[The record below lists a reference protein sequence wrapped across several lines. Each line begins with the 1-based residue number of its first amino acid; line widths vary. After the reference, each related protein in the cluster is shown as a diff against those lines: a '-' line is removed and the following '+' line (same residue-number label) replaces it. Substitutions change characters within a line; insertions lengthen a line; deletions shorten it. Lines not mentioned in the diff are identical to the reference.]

1 MSIARFAE
9 DDEDVV
15 AEAVEETGAEVEE
28 TGAEEVRVEGE
39 LVVVVCAVRCELKWL
54 RKKA

>member
-1 MSIARFAE
+1 VSIARFAE

-15 AEAVEETGAEVEE
+15 AEAVEETGAE
-28 TGAEEVRVEGE
+28 EVRVEGE
-39 LVVVVCAVRCELKWL
+39 FVVAVRSELKLL